1 MNHESDDKELFPPD
15 GPRWSVLTCH
25 HRQTKE
31 EKIKK
36 APLIISH
43 HELIYGTEVQTKRK
57 GDHGLEQLRE
67 MAKFLNKKNLAPRL
81 KVQCAADSSNPDNYI
96 KKAAP

>member
-1 MNHESDDKELFPPD
+1 MTQPSDDNELFPPD

-36 APLIISH
+36 APLTISH
-43 HELIYGTEVQTKRK
+43 HELIYGTQVQSKRK
-57 GDHGLEQLRE
+57 GDHGLEALRE
-67 MAKFLNKKNLAPRL
+67 MAKFLNKKNLVPRP
-81 KVQCAADSSNPDNYI
+81 KVQCAADSPNPDNYI
-96 KKAAP
+96 KNCAP